1 MDNLCYATFLH
12 LIQKYYVNNIE
23 AENLAKD
30 ILIEI
35 LPESEYKKFEGKSGK
50 KYLSALWTRTR
61 NIPKQITDALSISSY
76 KKACLDHFNNVIVKD
91 INPASED
98 DFYFNVANLISND
111 DSISQKKKNSLHK
124 IIETGDKGK
133 YLFEVFIYAVT
144 KENKNGRESLEK
156 DTIQLLADVDQICPL
171 CHKSLIESKKNKT
184 IYRYSITRIY
194 PEFLDSNLKDEF
206 DAIKPKPDKP
216 DDSMN
221 KLCLCDNCSNDYI
234 YSPNSA
240 TYERLLRLKHQSIFN
255 LNSKISNFPLED
267 QIVFILK
274 CLSNTNP
281 EDGLLDNFRMK
292 PLEPCNKIKKENY
305 LLTKA
310 IKDDNDVFYWFIKEH
325 ISQMDEV
332 KSSFRTI
339 ASEVKSAFLKLNQ
352 EEYDQF
358 EIFKQL
364 TDWIMK
370 EHLLPASYYQA
381 AHIIV
386 SYFVQSCEVFDEIS
400 K

>member
-1 MDNLCYATFLH
+1 MVNLCYATFLQ
-12 LIQKYYVNNIE
+12 LIKKHYVNDIE
-23 AENLAKD
+23 AENLARD

-35 LPESEYKKFEGKSGK
+35 LPESEYKKFEGDSGK
-50 KYLSALWTRTR
+50 KYLSALWTRSR
-61 NIPKQITDALSISSY
+61 NIPKQITDALSTSVY
-76 KKACLDHFNNVIVKD
+76 KKACLDHFKNVIAKD

-111 DSISQKKKNSLHK
+111 DSISPKKKASLHK

-133 YLFEVFIYAVT
+133 YLFEIFIYAIT
-144 KENKNGRESLEK
+144 KENKDGPEPLDK
-156 DTIQLLADVDQICPL
+156 DTIQLLADVDQICPI
-171 CHKSLIESKKNKT
+171 CHIPLIETKKNKK
-184 IYRYSITRIY
+184 IYRYSVTRIY
-194 PEFLDSNLKDEF
+194 PEFLDNNLKDEF
-206 DAIKPKPDKP
+206 DAIKPKPDEP
-216 DDSMN
+216 DNSMN
-221 KLCLCDNCSNDYI
+221 KLCLCDNCSSNYI
-234 YSPNSA
+234 YSPDSE
-240 TYERLLRLKHQSIFN
+240 TYERLLRLKHQSVFN
-255 LNSKISNFPLED
+255 SNSKISNFPLED
-267 QIVFILK
+267 QIVYILK

-325 ISQMDEV
+325 ISQLDAV

-339 ASEVKSAFLKLNQ
+339 ASEIKSAFLKLDQ
-352 EEYDQF
+352 EGYDQF

-370 EHLLPASYYQA
+370 KHFLPASYYQA
-381 AHIIV
+381 ARIIV

>member
-1 MDNLCYATFLH
+1 MVNLCYATFLQ
-12 LIQKYYVNNIE
+12 LIKKHYVNDIE
-23 AENLAKD
+23 AENLARD

-35 LPESEYKKFEGKSGK
+35 LPESEYKKFEGDSGK
-50 KYLSALWTRTR
+50 KYLSALWTRSR
-61 NIPKQITDALSISSY
+61 NIPKQITDALSTSVY
-76 KKACLDHFNNVIVKD
+76 KKACLDHFKNVIAKD

-111 DSISQKKKNSLHK
+111 DSISPKKKASLHK

-133 YLFEVFIYAVT
+133 YLFEIFIYAIT
-144 KENKNGRESLEK
+144 KENKDGPEPLDK
-156 DTIQLLADVDQICPL
+156 DTIQLLADVDQICPI
-171 CHKSLIESKKNKT
+171 CHIPLIETKKNKK
-184 IYRYSITRIY
+184 IYRYSVTRIY
-194 PEFLDSNLKDEF
+194 PEFLDNNLKDEF
-206 DAIKPKPDKP
+206 DAIKPKPDEP
-216 DDSMN
+216 DNSMN
-221 KLCLCDNCSNDYI
+221 KLCLCDNCSSNYI
-234 YSPNSA
+234 YSPDSE
-240 TYERLLRLKHQSIFN
+240 TYERLLRLKHQSVFN
-255 LNSKISNFPLED
+255 SNSKISNFPLED
-267 QIVFILK
+267 QIVYILK

-325 ISQMDEV
+325 ISQLDAV

-339 ASEVKSAFLKLNQ
+339 ASEIKSAFLKLDQ
-352 EEYDQF
+352 EGYDQF

-370 EHLLPASYYQA
+370 KHFLPASYYQA
-381 AHIIV
+381 ARIIV
-386 SYFVQSCEVFDEIS
+386 SYFVQSCEVFDKIS

>member
-1 MDNLCYATFLH
+1 MVNLCYATFLQ
-12 LIQKYYVNNIE
+12 LIKKYYVNDIE
-23 AENLAKD
+23 AENLARD

-35 LPESEYKKFEGKSGK
+35 LPESEYKKFEGESGK
-50 KYLSALWTRTR
+50 KYLSALWTRSR
-61 NIPKQITDALSISSY
+61 NIPKQITDALSTSSY
-76 KKACLDHFNNVIVKD
+76 KKACFNNFNNVIVKD

-111 DSISQKKKNSLHK
+111 DSISPKKKASLHK

-133 YLFEVFIYAVT
+133 YLFEIFIYAIT
-144 KENKNGRESLEK
+144 KENKDGHEPLDK
-156 DTIQLLADVDQICPL
+156 DTIQLLSDVDQICPL
-171 CHKSLIESKKNKT
+171 CHIPLIETKKNKK

-194 PEFLDSNLKDEF
+194 PEFLDNDLKDEF
-206 DAIKPKPDKP
+206 DAIRPKPIEP
-216 DDSMN
+216 DNSTN
-221 KLCLCDNCSNDYI
+221 KICLCDNCSSNYI
-234 YSPNSA
+234 YSPDSA
-240 TYERLLRLKHQSIFN
+240 TYERLLRLKHQSTFN
-255 LNSKISNFPLED
+255 SNSKISNFPLED

-281 EDGLLDNFRMK
+281 EDGLLDNFKMK

-310 IKDDNDVFYWFIKEH
+310 IKDDNCVFYWFIKEH
-325 ISQMDEV
+325 ISQLDAV

-339 ASEVKSAFLKLNQ
+339 ASEIKSAFLKLDQ
-352 EEYDQF
+352 DGYDQF

-370 EHLLPASYYQA
+370 KHLLSASYYQA

>member
-1 MDNLCYATFLH
+1 MVNLCYSTFLQ
-12 LIQKYYVNNIE
+12 LIKKYYVNDIE
-23 AENLAKD
+23 AENLARD

-35 LPESEYKKFEGKSGK
+35 LPDSEYKKFEGDSGK

-61 NIPKQITDALSISSY
+61 NIPKQITDALSTSSY
-76 KKACLDHFNNVIVKD
+76 KKACFNHFNNVIVKD
-91 INPASED
+91 INPASEE
-98 DFYFNVANLISND
+98 DFYFNIANLISND
-111 DSISQKKKNSLHK
+111 GTISPKKKASLHK

-133 YLFEVFIYAVT
+133 YLFEVFIYAIT
-144 KENKNGRESLEK
+144 KENKDGPEPLDK
-156 DTIQLLADVDQICPL
+156 DTIQLVDDVDQICPL
-171 CHKSLIESKKNKT
+171 CHIPLIETKKNKK

-194 PEFLDSNLKDEF
+194 PEFLDNNLKDEF
-206 DAIKPKPDKP
+206 DAIRPKPIEP
-216 DDSMN
+216 DNSMN
-221 KLCLCDNCSNDYI
+221 KICLCDNCSSNYI
-234 YSPNSA
+234 YSPDSA

-255 LNSKISNFPLED
+255 SNSKISNFPLED

-292 PLEPCNKIKKENY
+292 PLEPCNKIKKDNY

-325 ISQMDEV
+325 ISQLDAV

-339 ASEVKSAFLKLNQ
+339 ASEIKSAFLKLDQ
-352 EEYDQF
+352 DGYDQF

-370 EHLLPASYYQA
+370 KHLLSASYYQA

>member
-1 MDNLCYATFLH
+1 M
-12 LIQKYYVNNIE
+12 
-23 AENLAKD
+23 
-30 ILIEI
+30 
-35 LPESEYKKFEGKSGK
+35 
-50 KYLSALWTRTR
+50 
-61 NIPKQITDALSISSY
+61 
-76 KKACLDHFNNVIVKD
+76 
-91 INPASED
+91 
-98 DFYFNVANLISND
+98 
-111 DSISQKKKNSLHK
+111 
-124 IIETGDKGK
+124 
-133 YLFEVFIYAVT
+133 
-144 KENKNGRESLEK
+144 
-156 DTIQLLADVDQICPL
+156 DQICPL
-171 CHKSLIESKKNKT
+171 CHKSLIETKKNKT

-194 PEFLDSNLKDEF
+194 PEFLDNNLKDEF
-206 DAIKPKPDKP
+206 DAIRPKPEEP

-221 KLCLCDNCSNDYI
+221 KICLCDNCSSNYI
-234 YSPNSA
+234 YSPDST

-255 LNSKISNFPLED
+255 SNSKISNFPLED

-281 EDGLLDNFRMK
+281 EDGLLDNFMMK

-325 ISQMDEV
+325 ISQLDAV

-339 ASEVKSAFLKLNQ
+339 ASEIKSAFLKLNQ
-352 EEYDQF
+352 EGYDQF

>member
-1 MDNLCYATFLH
+1 MVNLCYATFLQ
-12 LIQKYYVNNIE
+12 LIKKHYVNDIE
-23 AENLAKD
+23 AENLARD

-35 LPESEYKKFEGKSGK
+35 LPESEYKKFEGDSGK
-50 KYLSALWTRTR
+50 KYLSALWTRSR
-61 NIPKQITDALSISSY
+61 NIPKQITDALSTSVY
-76 KKACLDHFNNVIVKD
+76 KKACLDHFKNVIAKD

-111 DSISQKKKNSLHK
+111 DSISPKKKASLHK

-133 YLFEVFIYAVT
+133 YLFEIFIYAIT
-144 KENKNGRESLEK
+144 KENKDGPEPLDK
-156 DTIQLLADVDQICPL
+156 DTIQLLADVDQICPI
-171 CHKSLIESKKNKT
+171 CHIPLIETKKNKK
-184 IYRYSITRIY
+184 IYRYSVTRIY
-194 PEFLDSNLKDEF
+194 PEFLDNNLKDEF
-206 DAIKPKPDKP
+206 DAIKPKPDEP
-216 DDSMN
+216 DNSMN
-221 KLCLCDNCSNDYI
+221 KLCLCDNCSSNYI
-234 YSPNSA
+234 YSPDSE
-240 TYERLLRLKHQSIFN
+240 TYERLLRLKHQSVFN
-255 LNSKISNFPLED
+255 SNSKISNFPLED
-267 QIVFILK
+267 QIVYILK

-325 ISQMDEV
+325 ISQLDAV

-339 ASEVKSAFLKLNQ
+339 ASEIQSAFLKLDQ
-352 EEYDQF
+352 EGYDQF

-370 EHLLPASYYQA
+370 KHFLPASYYQA
-381 AHIIV
+381 ARIIV

>member
-1 MDNLCYATFLH
+1 MVNLCYATFLQ
-12 LIQKYYVNNIE
+12 LIKKYYVNDIE
-23 AENLAKD
+23 AENLARD

-35 LPESEYKKFEGKSGK
+35 LPESEYKKFDGDSGK

-61 NIPKQITDALSISSY
+61 NIPKQITDTLSTSNY
-76 KKACLDHFNNVIVKD
+76 KKACFDHFNNVIAKD
-91 INPASED
+91 INSASEE
-98 DFYFNVANLISND
+98 DFYFNVENLISND
-111 DSISQKKKNSLHK
+111 DSISPKKKASLHK

-133 YLFEVFIYAVT
+133 YLFEVFIYAIT
-144 KENKNGRESLEK
+144 KENKVGHETLDK
-156 DTIQLLADVDQICPL
+156 DTIPLLSDVDQICPL
-171 CHKSLIESKKNKT
+171 CHKSLIETKKNKT

-194 PEFLDSNLKDEF
+194 PEFLDNNLKNEF
-206 DAIKPKPDKP
+206 DAIRPKPDEP

-221 KLCLCDNCSNDYI
+221 KICLCDNCSSNYI
-234 YSPNSA
+234 YSPDSA

-255 LNSKISNFPLED
+255 SNSKISNFPLED

-310 IKDDNDVFYWFIKEH
+310 IKDDNTVFYWFIKDY
-325 ISQMDEV
+325 ISQLDAV

-339 ASEVKSAFLKLNQ
+339 ASEIKSAFLKLDQ
-352 EEYDQF
+352 DGYDQF

-370 EHLLPASYYQA
+370 KHLLSASYYQA